1 MNQDLESFATIKV
14 VGVGGGGCNAVNR
27 MIAEKIRGVQFM
39 AVNTDAQALLA
50 SQAEQRIRIGERLTK
65 GLGAGGDPERG
76 LKAAEESREELAM
89 LFQGADMVFVT
100 AGMGGGTGT
109 GAAPVIAELAREAGA
124 LTIAIVTKPFSFEG
138 FRRRQVADE
147 GIRRL
152 QEKVDTLIIIP
163 NDRLLTVAD
172 KRVTVEV
179 AFRLADDILRQGIQG
194 ISELITV
201 PGLINLDFADV
212 RAVMNE
218 AGPALMAIGRGSGD
232 TRAVDAAQHAI
243 ASPLLDIS
251 IDGAMGVLFNVTGG
265 ADLTLHEVF
274 EAAEVVAKAAH
285 PEANIIYGMVID
297 PKMEQEVKITVIAT
311 GFGQVSRQPAMVPL
325 DDRIGRPAF
334 PLPTID
340 AQDDWDIPPFLRRNL
355 GR

>member
-1 MNQDLESFATIKV
+1 MNMRHKVKTAREGRYKESPAIVTKGGAMNQDLESFATIKV

-39 AVNTDAQALLA
+39 AVNTDQQALLA

-147 GIRRL
+147 GVRR
-152 QEKVDTLIIIP
+152 
-163 NDRLLTVAD
+163 
-172 KRVTVEV
+172 
-179 AFRLADDILRQGIQG
+179 
-194 ISELITV
+194 
-201 PGLINLDFADV
+201 
-212 RAVMNE
+212 
-218 AGPALMAIGRGSGD
+218 
-232 TRAVDAAQHAI
+232 
-243 ASPLLDIS
+243 
-251 IDGAMGVLFNVTGG
+251 
-265 ADLTLHEVF
+265 
-274 EAAEVVAKAAH
+274 
-285 PEANIIYGMVID
+285 
-297 PKMEQEVKITVIAT
+297 
-311 GFGQVSRQPAMVPL
+311 
-325 DDRIGRPAF
+325 
-334 PLPTID
+334 
-340 AQDDWDIPPFLRRNL
+340 
-355 GR
+355 

>member
-109 GAAPVIAELAREAGA
+109 GAAPVVAELAREAGA